1 MKRRHIRIS
10 ALIIFTSVLSFALGQ
25 NFNKSTNS
33 VDQALNRIATAGA
46 LDKSALE
53 RAAIEGMLRATGDRW
68 STYYDSNETSEES
81 QNLAGRYSGVGIW
94 VRAGIG
100 GGSEISSLKKDS
112 VAKRS
117 GLKVGDV
124 IILVDEVDLSS
135 ASVNEVAAALRGNA
149 GTFLKLS
156 VLRKGVEKKFKLER
170 EQFQSNDVA
179 SDQVKKNIL
188 YLRIDAF
195 SEQVVK
201 DIKAELGQGNYQKG
215 LILDLRDNPGG
226 ILSVATDFAAL
237 FLSKGAIVSYDMAN
251 GDRKTIQV
259 DAPASINVPVAILIN
274 QNTASS
280 AEVVA
285 GALQDRNRAVLVGA
299 NTFGKGSV
307 QESLKLANGSSIEIT
322 VGRLRTPSGKF
333 IEGVGIKPD
342 LIASES
348 QSLPKAIKLII
359 ALSDISKPADQ
370 KKFPNSNVQSRG
382 HNG

>member
-1 MKRRHIRIS
+1 MKRWQIQIS

-33 VDQALNRIATAGA
+33 VDQALNRIANAGE

-68 STYYDSNETSEES
+68 STYYDSNQTSEES
-81 QNLAGRYSGVGIW
+81 QSLAGRYSGVGIW
-94 VRAGIG
+94 LRAGIG
-100 GGSEISSLKKDS
+100 GGSEISSLKKGS
-112 VAKRS
+112 VAKRA

-124 IILVDEVDLSS
+124 IILVDEKDLSS
-135 ASVNEVAAALRGNA
+135 ASVNEVAAALRGDA
-149 GTFLKLS
+149 KSTLKIS
-156 VLRKGVEKKFKLER
+156 VLRKGVEQKYELVR
-170 EQFQSNDVA
+170 EEFQSHDVS

-195 SEQVVK
+195 SEEVLK
-201 DIKAELGQGNYQKG
+201 DVKAELGQGNFQKG

-285 GALQDRNRAVLVGA
+285 GALQDRNRAVLVGT

-322 VGRLRTPSGKF
+322 VGRLRTPLGKF

-342 LIASES
+342 LVAGES
-348 QSLPKAIKLII
+348 QSLPKAIELIK

-370 KKFPNSNVQSRG
+370 KKFPNSNVQSSG

>member
-1 MKRRHIRIS
+1 MKRWQIQIS

-33 VDQALNRIATAGA
+33 VDQALNRIANAGE

-68 STYYDSNETSEES
+68 STYYDSNQTSEES
-81 QNLAGRYSGVGIW
+81 QSLAGRYSGVGIW
-94 VRAGIG
+94 LRAGIG
-100 GGSEISSLKKDS
+100 GGSEISSLKKGS
-112 VAKRS
+112 VAKRA

-124 IILVDEVDLSS
+124 IILVDEKDLSS
-135 ASVNEVAAALRGNA
+135 ASVNEVAAALRGDA
-149 GTFLKLS
+149 KSTLKIS
-156 VLRKGVEKKFKLER
+156 VLRKGVEQKYELVR
-170 EQFQSNDVA
+170 EEFQSHDVS

-195 SEQVVK
+195 SEEVLK
-201 DIKAELGQGNYQKG
+201 DVKAELGQGNFQKG

-285 GALQDRNRAVLVGA
+285 GALQDRNRAVLVGT

-322 VGRLRTPSGKF
+322 VGRLRTPLGKF

-342 LIASES
+342 LVAGES
-348 QSLPKAIKLII
+348 QSLPKAIELIK

-370 KKFPNSNVQSRG
+370 KNFSNSTVQSSS

>member
-1 MKRRHIRIS
+1 MKRRRIQIS
-10 ALIIFTSVLSFALGQ
+10 ALIILISVLSFVLGES
-25 NFNKSTNS
+25 FNKSKNS
-33 VDQALNRIATAGA
+33 VDQALNRIASAGA

-94 VRAGIG
+94 LRAGLG
-100 GGSEISSLKKDS
+100 GGSEISALKKVS

-124 IILVDEVDLSS
+124 IILVDGADFSS
-135 ASVNEVAAALRGNA
+135 ASVNEVAAALRGDA
-149 GTFLKLS
+149 GTVLKLS
-156 VLRKGVEKKFKLER
+156 ILRKGVEKKYELIR
-170 EQFQSNDVA
+170 EEFQSNDVS

-188 YLRIDAF
+188 YLRIEAF
-195 SEQVVK
+195 SEQVVE
-201 DIKAELGQGNYQKG
+201 DVKAELAQGNYQKG

-226 ILSVATDFAAL
+226 ILSVASDFAAL
-237 FLSKGAIVSYDMAN
+237 FLSNGAIVSYDLAN

-259 DAPASINVPVAILIN
+259 KAPASINVPVAILIN
-274 QNTASS
+274 ENTASS

-285 GALQDRNRAVLVGA
+285 GALQDRNRAVLIGS

-307 QESLKLANGSSIEIT
+307 QESSKLTNGSSIEIT
-322 VGRLRTPSGKF
+322 VGRLRTPLGKF

-342 LIASES
+342 LRASEA
-348 QSLPKAIKLII
+348 QSLPKAIKLIN

-370 KKFPNSNVQSRG
+370 KSFPNSNVQSSG
-382 HNG
+382 NDG

>member
-1 MKRRHIRIS
+1 MKRWQIQIS
-10 ALIIFTSVLSFALGQ
+10 ALIIFASVLSFALGQ
-25 NFNKSTNS
+25 NINKSTNS
-33 VDQALNRIATAGA
+33 VDQALNRIATTGA

-68 STYYDSNETSEES
+68 STYYDSDQTSEES

-94 VRAGIG
+94 LRAGIG

-112 VAKRS
+112 VAKRA

-124 IILVDEVDLSS
+124 IILVNKVDLSS
-135 ASVNEVAAALRGNA
+135 ASVNEAAAALRGDA
-149 GTFLKLS
+149 GTVLKLS
-156 VLRKGVEKKFKLER
+156 VLRKGVEKKYELER
-170 EQFQSNDVA
+170 EEFQSNDVA

-188 YLRIDAF
+188 YLRIEAF
-195 SEQVVK
+195 SEQVVE
-201 DIKAELGQGNYQKG
+201 DVKAELAQGNYQKG

-237 FLSKGAIVSYDMAN
+237 FLSNGAIVSYDIAN
-251 GDRKTIQV
+251 GDRKTIQA
-259 DAPASINVPVAILIN
+259 DGSAKINVPVAILIN

-285 GALQDRNRAVLVGA
+285 GALQDRNRAVLVGV

-342 LIASES
+342 LSASEA
-348 QSLPKAIKLII
+348 QSLPKAVKLIN
-359 ALSDISKPADQ
+359 ALSDILKPADQ
-370 KKFPNSNVQSRG
+370 KSFPKSTVQSSRNHG
-382 HNG
+382 

>member
-1 MKRRHIRIS
+1 MKRRQIQIS
-10 ALIIFTSVLSFALGQ
+10 ALILFTSVLSFALGQ

-33 VDQALNRIATAGA
+33 IDQALNRIVTAGA

-68 STYYDSNETSEES
+68 SSYYDSNQTSEES
-81 QNLAGRYSGVGIW
+81 ANLAGRYSGVGIW
-94 VRAGIG
+94 LRAGIG
-100 GGSEISSLKKDS
+100 GGSEISSLKKGS
-112 VAKRS
+112 VAKIA

-124 IILVDEVDLSS
+124 IILVDGADLSS
-135 ASVNEVAAALRGNA
+135 ASVNEVAAALRGDA
-149 GTFLKLS
+149 GAVLKLS
-156 VLRKGVEKKFKLER
+156 VLRKGIEKKYELAR
-170 EQFQSNDVA
+170 EDFQSDDV
-179 SDQVKKNIL
+179 STDQVKKDIL

-195 SEQVVK
+195 SENVVEDVK
-201 DIKAELGQGNYQKG
+201 SELGQGNYQKG

-251 GDRKTIQV
+251 GDRKTIQA
-259 DAPASINVPVAILIN
+259 DSAASINVPVAILIN

-285 GALQDRNRAVLVGA
+285 GALQDRNRAVLIGA

-322 VGRLRTPSGKF
+322 VGRLRTPLGKF
-333 IEGVGIKPD
+333 IEGKGIKPD
-342 LIASES
+342 LAASEA
-348 QSLPKAIKLII
+348 QTLPKAIKLIK
-359 ALSDISKPADQ
+359 ALSDILKPADQ
-370 KKFPNSNVQSRG
+370 KSFPNSTVQSSSNHG
-382 HNG
+382 

>member
-1 MKRRHIRIS
+1 MKRRQIQIS

-33 VDQALNRIATAGA
+33 VDQALNRIANAGE

-68 STYYDSNETSEES
+68 STYYDSNQTSEES
-81 QNLAGRYSGVGIW
+81 QSLAGRYSGIGIW
-94 VRAGIG
+94 LRAGIG
-100 GGSEISSLKKDS
+100 GGSEISSLKKGS
-112 VAKRS
+112 VAKRA

-124 IILVDEVDLSS
+124 IILVDEKDLSS
-135 ASVNEVAAALRGNA
+135 ASVNEVAAALRGDA
-149 GTFLKLS
+149 KSTLKIS
-156 VLRKGVEKKFKLER
+156 VLRKGVEQKYELVR
-170 EQFQSNDVA
+170 EEFQSHDVS

-195 SEQVVK
+195 SEEVLK
-201 DIKAELGQGNYQKG
+201 DVKAELGKGNFQKG

-259 DAPASINVPVAILIN
+259 NTPASINVPVAILIN

-285 GALQDRNRAVLVGA
+285 GALQDRNRAVLVGT

-322 VGRLRTPSGKF
+322 VGRLRTPLGKF

-342 LIASES
+342 LVAGES
-348 QSLPKAIKLII
+348 QSLPKAIELIK

-370 KKFPNSNVQSRG
+370 KKFPNSNVQSSG

>member
-1 MKRRHIRIS
+1 MKHRRIQLS
-10 ALIIFTSVLSFALGQ
+10 VLIIIISVLSFVLGE
-25 NFNKSTNS
+25 NFNKSKNS
-33 VDQALNRIATAGA
+33 VDQALSKIATAGA

-68 STYYDSNETSEES
+68 STYYDSNQTSEES

-94 VRAGIG
+94 LRAGLG
-100 GGSEISSLKKDS
+100 GGSEISALKKVS
-112 VAKRS
+112 VAKRA

-124 IILVDEVDLSS
+124 IILVDGVDLSS
-135 ASVNEVAAALRGNA
+135 ASVNEVAAALRGDAGNA
-149 GTFLKLS
+149 LKLS
-156 VLRKGVEKKFKLER
+156 VLRKGIEKKYELIR
-170 EQFQSNDVA
+170 EDFQSHDVS

-188 YLRIDAF
+188 YLRIEAF
-195 SEQVVK
+195 SEQVVEDVK
-201 DIKAELGQGNYQKG
+201 VELAQGNYQKG

-226 ILSVATDFAAL
+226 ILSVASDFAAL

-259 DAPASINVPVAILIN
+259 NAPASINVPVAILIN
-274 QNTASS
+274 ENTASS

-285 GALQDRNRAVLVGA
+285 GALQDRNRAVLVGS

-307 QESLKLANGSSIEIT
+307 QESSKLANGSSIEIT

-333 IEGVGIKPD
+333 IEEVGIKPD
-342 LIASES
+342 VIASEA
-348 QSLPKAIKLII
+348 QSLPKAIELINAI
-359 ALSDISKPADQ
+359 SDISKPADQ
-370 KKFPNSNVQSRG
+370 KKFPNSNVQSRS

>member
-1 MKRRHIRIS
+1 MKHRRIQLS
-10 ALIIFTSVLSFALGQ
+10 VLIIIISVLSFVLGES
-25 NFNKSTNS
+25 FNKSKNS
-33 VDQALNRIATAGA
+33 VDQALNKIASAGA

-68 STYYDSNETSEES
+68 STYYDSNQSSEES

-94 VRAGIG
+94 LRAGLG
-100 GGSEISSLKKDS
+100 GGSEISALKKVS
-112 VAKRS
+112 VAKRA

-124 IILVDEVDLSS
+124 IILVDGVDLSS
-135 ASVNEVAAALRGNA
+135 ASVNEVAAALRGDAGNA
-149 GTFLKLS
+149 LKLS
-156 VLRKGVEKKFKLER
+156 VLRKGIEKKYELIR
-170 EQFQSNDVA
+170 EDFQSQDVS

-188 YLRIDAF
+188 YLRIEAF
-195 SEQVVK
+195 SEQVVEDVK
-201 DIKAELGQGNYQKG
+201 VELAQGNYQKG

-226 ILSVATDFAAL
+226 ILSVASDFAAL

-259 DAPASINVPVAILIN
+259 NAPASINVPVAILIN
-274 QNTASS
+274 KNTASS

-285 GALQDRNRAVLVGA
+285 GALQDRNRAVLVGS

-307 QESLKLANGSSIEIT
+307 QESSKLANGSSIEIT

-342 LIASES
+342 VIASEA
-348 QSLPKAIKLII
+348 QSLPKAIELINAI
-359 ALSDISKPADQ
+359 SDISKPADQ
-370 KKFPNSNVQSRG
+370 KKFPNSNVQSRS

>member
-1 MKRRHIRIS
+1 MKRRRIQIS
-10 ALIIFTSVLSFALGQ
+10 ALIIFISVLSFVLGES
-25 NFNKSTNS
+25 FNKSKNS
-33 VDQALNRIATAGA
+33 VDQALNRIASAGA

-94 VRAGIG
+94 LRAGLG
-100 GGSEISSLKKDS
+100 GGSEISSLKKVS
-112 VAKRS
+112 VAKKA

-124 IILVDEVDLSS
+124 IILVDEVDFSS
-135 ASVNEVAAALRGNA
+135 ASVNEVAAALRGDA
-149 GTFLKLS
+149 GTVLKLS
-156 VLRKGVEKKFKLER
+156 ILRKGVEKKYELIR
-170 EQFQSNDVA
+170 EEFQSNDVS

-188 YLRIDAF
+188 YLRIEAF
-195 SEQVVK
+195 SEQVVE
-201 DIKAELGQGNYQKG
+201 DVKAELAQGNYQKG

-226 ILSVATDFAAL
+226 ILSVASDFAAL
-237 FLSKGAIVSYDMAN
+237 FLSKGAIVSYDLAN

-259 DAPASINVPVAILIN
+259 KAPASINVPVAILIN
-274 QNTASS
+274 ENTASS

-285 GALQDRNRAVLVGA
+285 GALQDRNRAVLIGS

-342 LIASES
+342 LRASEA
-348 QSLPKAIKLII
+348 QSLPKAIELIN
-359 ALSDISKPADQ
+359 ALSDISKPAKQ
-370 KKFPNSNVQSRG
+370 KSFSNSNVQSRSN
-382 HNG
+382 NG

>member
-1 MKRRHIRIS
+1 MKRRQIQIS
-10 ALIIFTSVLSFALGQ
+10 ALIIFASVLSFALGQ

-33 VDQALNRIATAGA
+33 VDQAHNRIATAGA

-68 STYYDSNETSEES
+68 STYYDSDQTSEES

-94 VRAGIG
+94 LRAGIG

-112 VAKRS
+112 VAKRA

-124 IILVDEVDLSS
+124 IILVNKVDLSS
-135 ASVNEVAAALRGNA
+135 ASVNEAAAALRGDA
-149 GTFLKLS
+149 GTVLKLS
-156 VLRKGVEKKFKLER
+156 VLRKGVEKKYELER
-170 EQFQSNDVA
+170 EEFQSNDVA

-195 SEQVVK
+195 SEQVVTDVK
-201 DIKAELGQGNYQKG
+201 EELAQGNYQKG

-237 FLSKGAIVSYDMAN
+237 FLSNGAIVSYDIAN
-251 GDRKTIQV
+251 GDRKTIQA
-259 DAPASINVPVAILIN
+259 DGSAKINVPVAILIN

-285 GALQDRNRAVLVGA
+285 GALQDRNRAVLVGV

-342 LIASES
+342 LSASES
-348 QSLPKAIKLII
+348 QSLPKAIKLIN
-359 ALSDISKPADQ
+359 ALADISKPADQ
-370 KKFPNSNVQSRG
+370 KSFPSSTVQSSG
-382 HNG
+382 NDD

>member
-1 MKRRHIRIS
+1 MKRRQIQIS
-10 ALIIFTSVLSFALGQ
+10 ALILFTSVLSFALGQ

-33 VDQALNRIATAGA
+33 IDQALNRIVTAGA

-68 STYYDSNETSEES
+68 SSYYDSNQTSEES
-81 QNLAGRYSGVGIW
+81 ANLAGRYSGVGIW
-94 VRAGIG
+94 LRAGIG
-100 GGSEISSLKKDS
+100 GGSEISSLKKGS
-112 VAKRS
+112 VAKIA

-124 IILVDEVDLSS
+124 IILVDGADLSS
-135 ASVNEVAAALRGNA
+135 ASINEVAAALRGDA
-149 GTFLKLS
+149 GAVLKLS
-156 VLRKGVEKKFKLER
+156 VLRKGIEKKYELAR
-170 EQFQSNDVA
+170 EDFQSDDV
-179 SDQVKKNIL
+179 STDQVKKDIL

-195 SEQVVK
+195 SENVVEDVK
-201 DIKAELGQGNYQKG
+201 SELGQGNYQKG

-251 GDRKTIQV
+251 GDRKTIQA
-259 DAPASINVPVAILIN
+259 DSAASINVPVAILIN

-285 GALQDRNRAVLVGA
+285 GALQARNRAVLIGE

-322 VGRLRTPSGKF
+322 VGRLRTPLGKF
-333 IEGVGIKPD
+333 IEGKGIKPD
-342 LIASES
+342 LAASEA
-348 QSLPKAIKLII
+348 QTLPKAIKLIK
-359 ALSDISKPADQ
+359 ALSDILKPADQ
-370 KKFPNSNVQSRG
+370 KSFPNSTVQSSSNHG
-382 HNG
+382 

>member
-1 MKRRHIRIS
+1 MKRRQIEIS
-10 ALIIFTSVLSFALGQ
+10 ALIVFTSVLSFALGQ

-33 VDQALNRIATAGA
+33 IDQALNRIVTAGA

-68 STYYDSNETSEES
+68 SSYYDSNQTSEES
-81 QNLAGRYSGVGIW
+81 ANLAGRYSGVGIW
-94 VRAGIG
+94 LRAGIG
-100 GGSEISSLKKDS
+100 GGSEISSLKKGS
-112 VAKRS
+112 VAKIA

-124 IILVDEVDLSS
+124 IILVDGADLSS
-135 ASVNEVAAALRGNA
+135 ASVNEVAAALRGDA
-149 GTFLKLS
+149 GAVLKLS
-156 VLRKGVEKKFKLER
+156 VLRKGIEKKYELAR
-170 EQFQSNDVA
+170 EDFQSDDV
-179 SDQVKKNIL
+179 STDQVKKDIL

-195 SEQVVK
+195 SEDVVEDVK
-201 DIKAELGQGNYQKG
+201 SELGQGNYQRG

-251 GDRKTIQV
+251 GDRKTIQA
-259 DAPASINVPVAILIN
+259 DSAASINVPVAILIN

-285 GALQDRNRAVLVGA
+285 GALQARNRAVLIGE

-322 VGRLRTPSGKF
+322 VGRLRTPLGKF
-333 IEGVGIKPD
+333 IEGKGIKPD
-342 LIASES
+342 LAASEA
-348 QSLPKAIKLII
+348 QTLPKAIKLIK
-359 ALSDISKPADQ
+359 ALSDILKPADQ
-370 KKFPNSNVQSRG
+370 KSFPNSTVQSSSNHG
-382 HNG
+382 

>member
-1 MKRRHIRIS
+1 M
-10 ALIIFTSVLSFALGQ
+10 LGES
-25 NFNKSTNS
+25 FNKSKNS
-33 VDQALNRIATAGA
+33 VDQALNRIASTGA

-94 VRAGIG
+94 LRAGLG
-100 GGSEISSLKKDS
+100 GGSEISALKKVS

-124 IILVDEVDLSS
+124 IILVDGVDFSS
-135 ASVNEVAAALRGNA
+135 ASVNEVAAALRGDAGNA
-149 GTFLKLS
+149 LKLS
-156 VLRKGVEKKFKLER
+156 VLRKGVEKKYELIR
-170 EQFQSNDVA
+170 EEFQAHDVS

-188 YLRIDAF
+188 YLRIEAF
-195 SEQVVK
+195 SEQVVE
-201 DIKAELGQGNYQKG
+201 DVKAELAQGNYQKG

-226 ILSVATDFAAL
+226 ILSVASDFAAL
-237 FLSKGAIVSYDMAN
+237 FLSKGAIVSYDLAN

-259 DAPASINVPVAILIN
+259 KAPASINVPVAILIN
-274 QNTASS
+274 ENTASS

-285 GALQDRNRAVLVGA
+285 GALQDRNRAVLIGS

-307 QESLKLANGSSIEIT
+307 QESSKLANGSSIEIT
-322 VGRLRTPSGKF
+322 VGRLRTPLGKF
-333 IEGVGIKPD
+333 IEGAGIKPD
-342 LIASES
+342 LSASEA
-348 QSLPKAIKLII
+348 QSLPKAIKLIN

-370 KKFPNSNVQSRG
+370 KSFPNSNVQSSG
-382 HNG
+382 NDG

>member
-1 MKRRHIRIS
+1 MKRRQIEIS
-10 ALIIFTSVLSFALGQ
+10 ALIVFTSVLSFALGQ

-33 VDQALNRIATAGA
+33 IDQALDRIVTAGA

-68 STYYDSNETSEES
+68 STYYDSNQTNEES

-94 VRAGIG
+94 LRAGIG
-100 GGSEISSLKKDS
+100 GGSEISSLKKSS
-112 VAKRS
+112 VAKQA

-124 IILVDEVDLSS
+124 IILVDGTDLSS
-135 ASVNEVAAALRGNA
+135 ASVNEVAAALRGKA
-149 GTFLKLS
+149 GAVLKLS
-156 VLRKGVEKKFKLER
+156 VLRKGIEKKYELVR
-170 EQFQSNDVA
+170 EEFQSDDV
-179 SDQVKKNIL
+179 STDQFKKNIL

-195 SEQVVK
+195 SENVVRDVK
-201 DIKAELGQGNYQKG
+201 SELGQGNYQRG

-259 DAPASINVPVAILIN
+259 NTPASINVPVAILIN

-285 GALQDRNRAVLVGA
+285 GALQDRNRAVLVGT

-322 VGRLRTPSGKF
+322 VGRLRTPLGKF

-342 LIASES
+342 LVAGES
-348 QSLPKAIKLII
+348 QSLPKAIELIK

-370 KKFPNSNVQSRG
+370 KKFPNSNVQSSG

>member
-1 MKRRHIRIS
+1 MKRRRIQIS
-10 ALIIFTSVLSFALGQ
+10 ALIILISVLSFVLGES
-25 NFNKSTNS
+25 FNKSKNS
-33 VDQALNRIATAGA
+33 VDQALNRIASAGA

-94 VRAGIG
+94 LRAGLG
-100 GGSEISSLKKDS
+100 GGSEISALKKVS

-124 IILVDEVDLSS
+124 IILVDGVDFSS
-135 ASVNEVAAALRGNA
+135 ASVNEVAAALRGDA
-149 GTFLKLS
+149 GTALKLS
-156 VLRKGVEKKFKLER
+156 VLRKGVEKKYELIR
-170 EQFQSNDVA
+170 EEFQSHDVS

-188 YLRIDAF
+188 YLRIEAF
-195 SEQVVK
+195 SEQVVE
-201 DIKAELGQGNYQKG
+201 DVKAELAQGNYQKG

-226 ILSVATDFAAL
+226 ILSVASDFAAL
-237 FLSKGAIVSYDMAN
+237 FLSKGAIVSYDLAN

-259 DAPASINVPVAILIN
+259 KAPASINVPVAILIN
-274 QNTASS
+274 ENTASS

-285 GALQDRNRAVLVGA
+285 GALQDRNRAVLIGS

-307 QESLKLANGSSIEIT
+307 QEFSKLANGSSIEIT
-322 VGRLRTPSGKF
+322 VGRLRTPLGKF
-333 IEGVGIKPD
+333 IEGAGIKPD
-342 LIASES
+342 LSASEA
-348 QSLPKAIKLII
+348 QSLPKAIKLIN

-370 KKFPNSNVQSRG
+370 KSFPNSNVQSSG
-382 HNG
+382 NDG